1 MCSHLFPIGLDIGSV
16 IFDITEENSIF
27 EVNRMVPDVAL
38 VNHAQYFWPDRR
50 VITFV
55 TFLTAGLKTNRI
67 CTVFAS
73 SSFSARSVRERVPD
87 ACQLMYLV
95 ILVRSAALRSSS
107 YILCRNSGWFCHDY
121 GASGQ
126 RATLPY

>member
-1 MCSHLFPIGLDIGSV
+1 
-16 IFDITEENSIF
+16 
-27 EVNRMVPDVAL
+27 
-38 VNHAQYFWPDRR
+38 VNHAQYFGPDRR

-67 CTVFAS
+67 CTVFTS
-73 SSFSARSVRERVPD
+73 SSFSARNVRERVPD

-95 ILVRSAALRSSS
+95 ILVRSAALHSSG
-107 YILCRNSGWFCHDY
+107 YILCRNSSWFCHDY

-126 RATLPY
+126 MATLPY